1 MNHTHPS
8 QLPDGTALSEQIK
21 HQAHQLGFSH
31 CGISNTDLSA
41 YEADYFNWIGLG
53 YHGTMDYM
61 EKHGTKRTRPAEL
74 IPGTQSVIS
83 VLMPYFEYEQHHP
96 ITQLQ
101 SSQQAYISRYALGR
115 DYHKVLRKKLAKL
128 AEYILTLEPQAALRG
143 FVDSAPVMERQLAHK
158 AGLGFLGKNS
168 LLIHP
173 KAGSWFFIGEIYT
186 NLILP
191 TDTRPVKD
199 GCGSCQACIQ
209 ECPTKAIVADGVVD
223 ARRCISYLTIEHAG
237 PIDEA
242 LRPLMG
248 NRIYGCDDC
257 QLVCPWNHFTPP
269 NQQVDFKVRHQLDQA
284 SLIELFSWTEA
295 EFEQHTAGS
304 PIRRIGYAKWQRNL
318 AIALGNADY
327 DPVITEHL
335 THQLGRVSI
344 MVDEHIHWALE
355 RQKNVSKQLN
365 RPNQQVGK
373 PYVAA
378 KYYLPKQAKA
388 QFKTQTNSQGQ
399 PE

>member
-1 MNHTHPS
+1 M
-8 QLPDGTALSEQIK
+8 
-21 HQAHQLGFSH
+21 GFSH

-41 YEADYFNWIGLG
+41 HETDYFNWIGLG

-74 IPGTQSVIS
+74 IPGTHSVIS
-83 VLMPYFEYEQHHP
+83 VLMPYFEYAQHHP
-96 ITQLQ
+96 IIQLQ

-128 AEYILTLEPQAALRG
+128 AEFILTQAPNAALRG
-143 FVDSAPVMERQLAHK
+143 FVDSAPVLERQLAHQ

-186 NLILP
+186 DLILP
-191 TDTRPVKD
+191 TATTPIKE

-209 ECPTKAIVADGVVD
+209 ECPTQAIVADGVID

-237 PIDEA
+237 AIDEA

-257 QLVCPWNHFTPP
+257 QLVCPWNHFTPS
-269 NQQVDFKVRHQLDQA
+269 NQQVDFQVRHQLDQA
-284 SLIELFSWTEA
+284 SLIDLFRWTPG

-304 PIRRIGYAKWQRNL
+304 PIRRIGFEKWQRNL
-318 AIALGNADY
+318 AIALGNAHY
-327 DPVITEHL
+327 DPAIINSL
-335 THQLGRVSI
+335 KDQLGRVSA
-344 MVDEHIHWALE
+344 MVDDHIHWALT
-355 RQKNVSKQLN
+355 RQQNLSEQLN
-365 RPNQQVGK
+365 TASKPLGK
-373 PYVAA
+373 PTVAA

-388 QFKTQTNSQGQ
+388 QFRTQIDSQDQ
-399 PE
+399 LE